1 MPLAC
6 LRSNMLCRQAHTLAS
21 PPKGTLTDFASSSS
35 PLAFPMTG
43 AGKSPQQIQSITSG
57 RNGFLQNCLRRA
69 SRIKP
74 RCGALLSHPLQ
85 PLVPAAAAGPMVMPW
100 TSHQVDRALTCGQHV
115 VSKAVDI
122 RNENFQVP
130 VMSMGG
136 TVPPVCSPQTD
147 GASSPTY
154 LQTDIFA
161 HM

>member
-1 MPLAC
+1 
-6 LRSNMLCRQAHTLAS
+6 MLCRQAHTLAS

-43 AGKSPQQIQSITSG
+43 AGKSPLQIQSITSG

-85 PLVPAAAAGPMVMPW
+85 PVVPAAAAAAGPMVMPW

-115 VSKAVDI
+115 LSKAVDI
-122 RNENFQVP
+122 TNENFQVP
-130 VMSMGG
+130 VTSMGG
-136 TVPPVCSPQTD
+136 TVPHVRSPQTD
-147 GASSPTY
+147 GESSPTY
-154 LQTDIFA
+154 LQKDIMA